1 MVSCGLELWWITPGI
16 SCEAVPAS
24 EVDHRGHEAALLPR
38 NGAAESFVS
47 FIPLFDTADPTPAAS
62 VWLKGCAQ
70 PEPLLPLGEP
80 QPSRGAQ
87 VRPGV
92 TVEPGEQ
99 VVEQHSGDR
108 LLLRTPLLQRQRQ
121 RSRG

>member
-1 MVSCGLELWWITPGI
+1 MRRHLNGRHSC
-16 SCEAVPAS
+16 
-24 EVDHRGHEAALLPR
+24 LPYS
-38 NGAAESFVS
+38 GAAESFVS

-62 VWLKGCAQ
+62 VWLKGCAE
-70 PEPLLPLGEP
+70 PEPLLPLGVP

-87 VRPGV
+87 VWPGV

-99 VVEQHSGDR
+99 VVEQHSGDP